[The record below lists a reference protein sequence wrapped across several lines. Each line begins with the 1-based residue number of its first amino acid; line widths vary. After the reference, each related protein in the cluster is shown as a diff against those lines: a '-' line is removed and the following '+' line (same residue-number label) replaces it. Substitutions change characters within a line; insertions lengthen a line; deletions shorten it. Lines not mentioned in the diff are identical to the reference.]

1 MTTEPRAPPETK
13 KGEIPFATRPTKVI
27 LTKPFTYIKA
37 KPEEAGMDVVYHNG
51 ELNDFKLQIFKFDD
65 GSWSLESPAEQM
77 INGVTLKDSSIGAID
92 LLARNK
98 KRSCYTSKK
107 TMGRTS

>member
-37 KPEEAGMDVVYHNG
+37 KPEEAGMDIVYHNG
-51 ELNDFKLQIFKFDD
+51 ELNGF
-65 GSWSLESPAEQM
+65 
-77 INGVTLKDSSIGAID
+77 
-92 LLARNK
+92 
-98 KRSCYTSKK
+98 
-107 TMGRTS
+107 